1 MMIFTRIGVAAL
13 AWRRFAQA
21 LLAAR
26 GQNAQDAKAAAVA
39 KIIVL

>member
-1 MMIFTRIGVAAL
+1 MIFQRIDVAAL
-13 AWRRFAQA
+13 AWRRCAQA

-26 GQNAQDAKAAAVA
+26 GQNAQDARAATEA